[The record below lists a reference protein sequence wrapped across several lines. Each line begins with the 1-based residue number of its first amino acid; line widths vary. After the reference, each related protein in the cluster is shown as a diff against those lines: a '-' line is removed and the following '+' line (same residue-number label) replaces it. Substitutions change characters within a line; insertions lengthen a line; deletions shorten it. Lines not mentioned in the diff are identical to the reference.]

1 MTDIK
6 RLYDARFN
14 TIERVRKNELW
25 AILCKNFLVQF
36 IKSTDTVVDLGA
48 GYCEFINNIHA
59 KRRIAVDIKNDVKES
74 AQTGVE
80 IVVGSTKNIRRLFQP
95 NSIDIIFIS
104 NLLEHLESKEEV
116 FRLLYESYDNLRK
129 GGRLLIM
136 QPDISLVGHE
146 YWDFFDHKVPL
157 TTASLQEV
165 LVSIGYSI
173 HYLRSPFLPYTTK
186 TKYLPTWPW
195 LFKLYLKIGALHYLF
210 GKQFF
215 VCAQK

>member
-25 AILCKNFLVQF
+25 AILCHNFLAHF
-36 IKSTDTVVDLGA
+36 IKPTDTVVDLGA
-48 GYCEFINNIHA
+48 GYCEFINNIRA
-59 KRRIAVDIKNDVKES
+59 KRRIAVDIKSDVKEN
-74 AQTGVE
+74 AQSGVE
-80 IVVGSTKNIRRLFQP
+80 VVEGSTKFIHRLFKP
-95 NSIDIIFIS
+95 KSIDVIFIS
-104 NLLEHLESKEEV
+104 NLLEHLENKEEV
-116 FRLLYESYDNLRK
+116 FRLLFESYGILKK

-157 TTASLQEV
+157 TTVSLQEV
-165 LVSIGYSI
+165 LISIGFTI
-173 HYLRSPFLPYTTK
+173 NYLHSPFLPYTTK

-195 LFKLYLKIGALHYLF
+195 LFKLYLKLRVLHFLF